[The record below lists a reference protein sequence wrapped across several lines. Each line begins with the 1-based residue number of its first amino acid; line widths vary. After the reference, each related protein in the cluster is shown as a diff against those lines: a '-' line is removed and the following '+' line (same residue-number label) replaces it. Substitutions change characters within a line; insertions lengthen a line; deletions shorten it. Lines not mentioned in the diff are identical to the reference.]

1 LVRQLA
7 DALGAAH
14 QAGIIHRDL
23 KPENIIYEP
32 ATEQVKLLDFGIARD
47 AELPAEERLTRTGFF
62 VGTLKYVAPE
72 ALSGELVDGRADI
85 FSLATI
91 TYWLL
96 AGVHPFSG
104 RTPRE
109 LFQQLLS
116 GSPVPLNQAVR
127 GVQFP
132 AALEA
137 AVMRGLARD
146 PAKRQPTVAAFA
158 ADVEAGIAAGPGPSG
173 AGLLEGLKRAL
184 GWRR

>member
-1 LVRQLA
+1 M
-7 DALGAAH
+7 
-14 QAGIIHRDL
+14 
-23 KPENIIYEP
+23 
-32 ATEQVKLLDFGIARD
+32 
-47 AELPAEERLTRTGFF
+47 
-62 VGTLKYVAPE
+62 
-72 ALSGELVDGRADI
+72 DGRADI

-96 AGVHPFSG
+96 SGVHPYTG

-116 GSPVPLNQAVR
+116 GTPVPLNQAVR

-132 AALEA
+132 AVLEA

-146 PAKRQPTVAAFA
+146 PAKRQPTVGAFA
-158 ADVEAGIAAGPGPSG
+158 TDVEAGIAAGPGAKAG
-173 AGLLEGLKRAL
+173 GLLAGLKRAL

>member
-1 LVRQLA
+1 MARASGILA
-7 DALGAAH
+7 WC
-14 QAGIIHRDL
+14 
-23 KPENIIYEP
+23 
-32 ATEQVKLLDFGIARD
+32 ARTTT
-47 AELPAEERLTRTGFF
+47 AR
-62 VGTLKYVAPE
+62 
-72 ALSGELVDGRADI
+72 
-85 FSLATI
+85 ATI

-116 GSPVPLNQAVR
+116 GTPVPLNQAVR

-132 AALEA
+132 AALEG

-158 ADVEAGIAAGPGPSG
+158 AEVEAGIAAGPGPGSG
-173 AGLLEGLKRAL
+173 GLLAGLKRAL
-184 GWRR
+184 GWRG